1 MRRTGSIT
9 KTNVRQRV
17 ETFESVRAEHP
28 TWATQQLAESLG
40 VGHQTIHRLALY
52 ADAPAQIREWL
63 YADGPVNPA
72 VVETVLDNRF
82 IKCLAEADQVSIVRK
97 IVDGVIQQTGAPAL
111 REMFELL
118 SRASFATRKR
128 WLDPEARMS
137 PEELKTAVLDAD
149 ALVLSTAREKA
160 ERARNRPL
168 TAHDQ
173 LLYGVDTYKW
183 LNLVDNRLNKV
194 ITHAEEILASLSVT
208 GRGTESVIH
217 ERLREVGQ
225 RFIDTA
231 EIMETL
237 TGEAEARKAAR
248 ERTPEPAPEEPE
260 ILIITGVVV

>member
-1 MRRTGSIT
+1 MRTGSIT
-9 KTNVRQRV
+9 KANVRQRV

-40 VGHQTIHRLALY
+40 VGHQTIRRLALY
-52 ADAPAQIREWL
+52 ADAPAQIKEWL
-63 YADGPVNPA
+63 YTDGPVNPA

-168 TAHDQ
+168 TDHDR
-173 LLYGVDTYKW
+173 LMYGVDTYRW
-183 LNLVDNRLNKV
+183 LNQIDSRLNKV

-231 EIMETL
+231 EIMESL

-248 ERTPEPAPEEPE
+248 ARPEPEPEPEE

>member
-1 MRRTGSIT
+1 VSVIRQSAGSRCT
-9 KTNVRQRV
+9 
-17 ETFESVRAEHP
+17 
-28 TWATQQLAESLG
+28 
-40 VGHQTIHRLALY
+40 
-52 ADAPAQIREWL
+52 
-63 YADGPVNPA
+63 
-72 VVETVLDNRF
+72 TVLENWFVRN
-82 IKCLAEADQVSIVRK
+82 LPEADQVNIIRK

-118 SRASFATRKR
+118 PRANFATRKR

-137 PEELKTAVLDAD
+137 PQELKVAVLDAD
-149 ALVLSTAREKA
+149 ALSLNTAREKA
-160 ERARNRPL
+160 ERARNRTL

-231 EIMETL
+231 EIMESL

-248 ERTPEPAPEEPE
+248 ARPEPEPEPEE